1 MEKDVKEIIE
11 IIIKTKEKKDNIEKE
26 FEVLKKYIET
36 LREEK
41 SKLKTEIEKLK
52 LIRKE
57 TKKKG
62 RSLLL
67 ELEEEEKENKKE
79 EKQKKEEKW
88 LKAKQLGKEVQVLN
102 KKILEKENIEKN
114 ISKSL
119 LILTDNRDI
128 QGKYNEEEQK
138 IIETAKENQD
148 VKENIIKVSEEERIN
163 INYEDLP
170 EEFLDKETKK
180 DRYEQVWYK
189 QYCDNVAE
197 KYKKEKRKE
206 QRKEVYTTIKTII
219 KSGWNNIKEKLL
231 KGKKSTIEPQDIRG
245 EYLNIL
251 DRIYEQESST
261 EKLNKVYIAIKDSI
275 KEHFN
280 KVKNIFKRNK
290 KRYIE
295 QENKEENPI
304 HKVKNKGKINKVKIT
319 NPNIEEK
326 AKKALQEK
334 QQNTTNLYTKKGVR
348 D

>member
-102 KKILEKENIEKN
+102 KKILEKEDIEKN

-128 QGKYNEEEQK
+128 QVKYNEENQK
-138 IIETAKENQD
+138 EEIIETPKENQD
-148 VKENIIKVSEEERIN
+148 RKESIIKEPEEEERIN

-180 DRYEQVWYK
+180 DRYEQAWYK

-197 KYKKEKRKE
+197 KYKKEK
-206 QRKEVYTTIKTII
+206 RKEVYTTIKTII
-219 KSGWNNIKEKLL
+219 KSGWNNIKEELL
-231 KGKKSTIEPQDIRG
+231 KGKKSTIEQQDIRG

-261 EKLNKVYIAIKDSI
+261 EKLNKVYIAMKNSI
-275 KEHFN
+275 KEHLN

-290 KRYIE
+290 KPYIE

-304 HKVKNKGKINKVKIT
+304 HKVKNKGKINEIKIT

-326 AKKALQEK
+326 AKKALQKK
-334 QQNTTNLYTKKGVR
+334 QQNTTNLYTKKEVR